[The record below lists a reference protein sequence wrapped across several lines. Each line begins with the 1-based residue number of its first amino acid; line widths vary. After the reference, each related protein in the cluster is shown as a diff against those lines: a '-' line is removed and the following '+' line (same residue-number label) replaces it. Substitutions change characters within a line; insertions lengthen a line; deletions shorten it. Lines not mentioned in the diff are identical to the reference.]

1 MVRLKNAKTID
12 RIQTSTGF
20 DSAFMLTVN
29 SAVAEVSELGNLLAA
44 KTIIQT
50 VIGRCKAWILSGL
63 NLHGTSVLIR
73 MCFH

>member
-20 DSAFMLTVN
+20 DSAFTLTVN

-44 KTIIQT
+44 KTIIQ
-50 VIGRCKAWILSGL
+50 R
-63 NLHGTSVLIR
+63 
-73 MCFH
+73 